1 MIRNP
6 KSFEVW
12 SACSPNVHYVI
23 TQLEMRPPSIF
34 SGKSAAL
41 ALAEAEGIP

>member
-12 SACSPNVHYVI
+12 SACSPYVHYVI
-23 TQLEMRPPSIF
+23 TQLEMLPMTEYNILIDNSTSIH
-34 SGKSAAL
+34 
-41 ALAEAEGIP
+41 